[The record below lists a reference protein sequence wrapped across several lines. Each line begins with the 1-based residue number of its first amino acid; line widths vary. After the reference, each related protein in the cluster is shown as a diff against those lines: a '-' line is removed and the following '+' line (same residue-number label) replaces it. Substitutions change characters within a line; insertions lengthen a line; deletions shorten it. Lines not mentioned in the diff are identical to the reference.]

1 MDSSNDFLLGQEGSN
16 GAYGP
21 DEQVWL
27 ICPGQEHKTAVS
39 LHGPCARWLIGLFP
53 HARRAQRQPIMC
65 GESGTRPA
73 DVASG
78 TYLFQYTHA
87 ASAGLSV
94 GSVQDARPTSLGSPP

>member
-27 ICPGQEHKTAVS
+27 ICPGQEHKTE
-39 LHGPCARWLIGLFP
+39 
-53 HARRAQRQPIMC
+53 PIMC

-87 ASAGLSV
+87 AFAGLSV
-94 GSVQDARPTSLGSPP
+94 GSVEDARPTSLGSPP